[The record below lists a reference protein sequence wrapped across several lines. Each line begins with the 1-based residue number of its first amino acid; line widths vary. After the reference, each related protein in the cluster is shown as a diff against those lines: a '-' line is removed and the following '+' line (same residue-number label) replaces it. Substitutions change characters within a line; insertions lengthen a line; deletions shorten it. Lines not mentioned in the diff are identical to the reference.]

1 MYLIFGVLVMVIGCA
16 SLSDF
21 DIETI
26 ISSFLSSFPLL
37 FIFKPELLLFLS
49 FA

>member
-1 MYLIFGVLVMVIGCA
+1 MFGVLVMVIGCA

-21 DIETI
+21 DTETI
-26 ISSFLSSFPLL
+26 MSSFLSSIPLL
-37 FIFKPELLLFLS
+37 FIFKLQLLLFLS